1 MQEQTQIYLALI
13 LSTCI
18 VFIFIAGI
26 VLFILQY
33 RKRKI
38 QYQSEKQ
45 AMELLHSNELK
56 DAALQM
62 QQLTMQD
69 IGREIHD
76 GVGQRLTLASIYS
89 KQLINKNLTDD
100 SRTKLEEISSIIND
114 SLVQLRML
122 SRELANEHEH
132 PIDLNEFV
140 HQEVEKVKA
149 LSVCEVQFDQEK
161 EFFIDNKKAMFIIR
175 ILQEFVQ
182 NSLKYADCSKMTIS
196 LNKKNELLVLEIH
209 DNGKGFDPSILSKGI
224 GLHNMKRRAEL
235 IGATLEISSNI
246 GQGTSLHLQLPL

>member
-1 MQEQTQIYLALI
+1 MLQTEIYLALI

-38 QYQSEKQ
+38 QYQSEKK
-45 AMELLHSNELK
+45 AMELLHLNEMK
-56 DAALQM
+56 EATLQM

-89 KQLINKNLTDD
+89 KQLLHKNL
-100 SRTKLEEISSIIND
+100 SEENQLKMEEISNIINE
-114 SLVQLRML
+114 SLVQLRLL
-122 SRELANEHEH
+122 SRELANEQEH
-132 PIDLNEFV
+132 SIDIDELFV
-140 HQEVEKVKA
+140 VEIEKVKA
-149 LSVCEVQFDQEK
+149 LAVCDVEFTGEK

-175 ILQEFVQ
+175 ILQEFMQ
-182 NSLKYADCSKMTIS
+182 NSLKYAECTQMFIS
-196 LNKKNELLVLEIH
+196 LKKENDCLVLNLS
-209 DNGKGFDPSILSKGI
+209 DNGKGFDLQASTKGI
-224 GLHNMKRRAEL
+224 GLHNMKRRAEM
-235 IGATLEISSNI
+235 IGASMEISSSI
-246 GQGTSLHLQLPL
+246 GLGTSLHLQLPL

>member
-1 MQEQTQIYLALI
+1 MQQTDIYIFLTLAFVIVTLLI
-13 LSTCI
+13 I
-18 VFIFIAGI
+18 GI
-26 VLFILQY
+26 VKFAFTII
-33 RKRKI
+33 KRKI

-45 AMELLHSNELK
+45 AMELLHINEMK
-56 DAALQM
+56 EATLQM

-89 KQLINKNLTDD
+89 KQLINKSLSDD

-122 SRELANEHEH
+122 SRELANEQEH
-132 PIDLNEFV
+132 SIDLNEFV

-149 LSVCEVQFDQEK
+149 LSVCEVQFDEEK

-175 ILQEFVQ
+175 ILQEFMQ
-182 NSLKYADCSKMTIS
+182 NSLKYAECSKMTIS
-196 LNKKNELLVLEIH
+196 LNKKNELLVLEIN
-209 DNGKGFDPSILSKGI
+209 DNGKGFDQSILSKGI
-224 GLHNMKRRAEL
+224 GLHNMKRRAEM
-235 IGATLEISSNI
+235 IGATLDISSNI
-246 GQGTSLHLQLPL
+246 GQGTALHLELPL

>member
-1 MQEQTQIYLALI
+1 MQQTEIYLALI

-26 VLFILQY
+26 ILFILQY

-38 QYQSEKQ
+38 QYQSEKK
-45 AMELLHSNELK
+45 AMELLHLNEMK
-56 DAALQM
+56 EATLQM

-89 KQLINKNLTDD
+89 KQLINKNLSDD

-122 SRELANEHEH
+122 SRELANEQEH
-132 PIDLNEFV
+132 SIDLNEFV

-175 ILQEFVQ
+175 ILQEFMQ
-182 NSLKYADCSKMTIS
+182 NSLKYAECSKMTIS
-196 LNKKNELLVLEIH
+196 LNKKNELLVLEIN
-209 DNGKGFDPSILSKGI
+209 DNGKGFDQSILSKGI
-224 GLHNMKRRAEL
+224 GLNNMKRRAEM
-235 IGATLEISSNI
+235 IGATLDISSNI
-246 GQGTSLHLQLPL
+246 GQGTALHLELPL

>member
-1 MQEQTQIYLALI
+1 MSQTEIYLALI

-26 VLFILQY
+26 ILFILQY

-45 AMELLHSNELK
+45 AMELLHLNEMK
-56 DAALQM
+56 EAALQM

-89 KQLINKNLTDD
+89 KQLINKNLPDD
-100 SRTKLEEISSIIND
+100 SKTKLEEISSIINE
-114 SLVQLRML
+114 SLIQLRML
-122 SRELANEHEH
+122 SRELANEQEH
-132 PIDLNEFV
+132 PIDLNEFI

-149 LSVCEVQFDQEK
+149 LSVCEVQFDEEK

-175 ILQEFVQ
+175 ILQEFMQ
-182 NSLKYADCSKMTIS
+182 NSLKYAECTKMTIS
-196 LNKKNELLVLEIH
+196 LNRRNEILVLEIK
-209 DNGKGFDPSILSKGI
+209 DNGKGFDQSISSKGI

-235 IGATLEISSNI
+235 IGATLEIKSSI